1 MAFFDRI
8 FIMHRTS
15 IFVSPDVPHFA
26 RFDSLD
32 FSLVPFWA
40 ASGVNKIQ
48 RLVVD
53 NEQRLVFL
61 TSALRAQIITRRLSA
76 QVALHRV
83 PSTSDHCTSKSHR
96 LSSIRT
102 TGRKRTPEPNT
113 EPEMPDS
120 LSYLMPQNLLNSFS

>member
-1 MAFFDRI
+1 MDFFDSV
-8 FIMHRTS
+8 FIMRRATVL
-15 IFVSPDVPHFA
+15 VSPDVSHFA

-48 RLVVD
+48 RLIVD
-53 NEQRLVFL
+53 DEQGFVFL
-61 TSALRAQIITRRLSA
+61 TSAPGAQLITRRLSA

-96 LSSIRT
+96 LSSHT
-102 TGRKRTPEPNT
+102 TPPVMRR
-113 EPEMPDS
+113 
-120 LSYLMPQNLLNSFS
+120 LFSDNRP